1 MKIYQIID
9 GSGEEV
15 TYFKEKPVKMS
26 KGNEYDGYDYTD
38 GFLFPV
44 PLKPLQI
51 ATITVNENG
60 TWSWEIER
68 EEGWYI
74 ARWSDKIDTPT
85 GRKNVL
91 VEYKNSQ
98 YSFSSGTKISDS
110 DLAELTISTTRI
122 PDECMI

>member
-68 EEGWYI
+68 EEGWYM
-74 ARWSDKIDTPT
+74 AEHTV
-85 GRKNVL
+85 GRDVGDAIF
-91 VEYKNSQ
+91 VQ
-98 YSFSSGTKISDS
+98 YRNGEWLHRSTAK
-110 DLAELTISTTRI
+110 ANKYELKISTTRI
-122 PDECMI
+122 PDECII